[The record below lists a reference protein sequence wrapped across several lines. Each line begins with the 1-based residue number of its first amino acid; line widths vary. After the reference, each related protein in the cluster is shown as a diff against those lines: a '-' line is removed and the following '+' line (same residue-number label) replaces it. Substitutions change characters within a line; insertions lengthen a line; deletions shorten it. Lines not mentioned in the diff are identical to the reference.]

1 MGSRTARS
9 AGVLATA
16 LATTAVTVAL
26 TVTFTVPGA
35 GPAEADDC
43 PKGGG
48 LLGGVTGTVC
58 DTVGKV
64 TDTVDNVTGG
74 KAKGL
79 TDKVDDTTGKV
90 LGKVGEAVP
99 TARPGHDRKDDPDP
113 SPTTTGTLL
122 PRTLGEVCLPV
133 LACDDQSVR
142 DDRATPGPSATALAP
157 AQRRTAQ
164 PGQPTRSGTARQR
177 KDDGRRPTTAP
188 TARPTRAATQPDS
201 QPYLLDT
208 REERI
213 GEEPAA
219 DPEEPRI
226 DLLWP
231 HPLVR
236 DLTAPLRDQQ
246 VLRPSAPTSDVL
258 GTALTVLLLLSAVAA
273 TRVVQQRRH
282 RSDQPDSIPFE
293 PSTAANGRHRLA

>member
-1 MGSRTARS
+1 MP

-16 LATTAVTVAL
+16 LAATAVTVAL
-26 TVTFTVPGA
+26 TVPVA
-35 GPAEADDC
+35 GPAAADDC

-99 TARPGHDRKDDPDP
+99 TAKPGQARKTDPDP
-113 SPTTTGTLL
+113 LPSTTSTLL
-122 PRTLGEVCLPV
+122 PKTLSDVCLPV

-142 DDRATPGPSATALAP
+142 DGGATPGPSATALPP
-157 AQRRTAQ
+157 AERRTGQ

-177 KDDGRRPTTAP
+177 KDDDNRPTTAP
-188 TARPTRAATQPDS
+188 TATPTRSAAQPDS
-201 QPYLLDT
+201 QPYLLDSK
-208 REERI
+208 EERV
-213 GEEPAA
+213 GEEPAV

-236 DLTAPLRDQQ
+236 DLTVPLRDQQ
-246 VLRPSAPTSDVL
+246 VLRPSAPASDVL
-258 GTALTVLLLLSAVAA
+258 GTALTIALLLSAVAA
-273 TRVVQQRRH
+273 TRVVQRRRQRA
-282 RSDQPDSIPFE
+282 DQPDSIPFE
-293 PSTAANGRHRLA
+293 PSSAANGRHRLA

>member
-1 MGSRTARS
+1 MGSRTAGS

-16 LATTAVTVAL
+16 LAATAVTVAL
-26 TVTFTVPGA
+26 IVPVA
-35 GPAEADDC
+35 GPAAADDC
-43 PKGGG
+43 PKGDG

-64 TDTVDNVTGG
+64 TGTVDNVTGG

-99 TARPGHDRKDDPDP
+99 TVRPGQGRKNDPDP
-113 SPTTTGTLL
+113 TPTTRDTLL
-122 PRTLGEVCLPV
+122 PTTLGDVCLPV

-142 DDRATPGPSATALAP
+142 DDGPTPGPSATALSP

-164 PGQPTRSGTARQR
+164 PGLPTRSGTARQR
-177 KDDGRRPTTAP
+177 KDDDKHP
-188 TARPTRAATQPDS
+188 TATPTAGPTRSATQPDS

-208 REERI
+208 KQERI
-213 GEEPAA
+213 SEEPAA

-236 DLTAPLRDQQ
+236 DLTAPLHDQQ
-246 VLRPSAPTSDVL
+246 IVRPSTPASDVL
-258 GTALTVLLLLSAVAA
+258 GTALTVMLLLSAVAA

>member
-16 LATTAVTVAL
+16 LAASAVTVAL
-26 TVTFTVPGA
+26 VVPVA

-64 TDTVDNVTGG
+64 TDTVGNVTGG

-90 LGKVGEAVP
+90 LGTVGEVVP
-99 TARPGHDRKDDPDP
+99 TTRADLGRKSEPGPA
-113 SPTTTGTLL
+113 PTTAGTLL
-122 PRTLGEVCLPV
+122 PRTLGDVCLPV

-142 DDRATPGPSATALAP
+142 DDGATPGPSATALSP

-164 PGQPTRSGTARQR
+164 PGQPTRSDAARQR
-177 KDDGRRPTTAP
+177 KDDDTRPTTAP
-188 TARPTRAATQPDS
+188 TAVPTRPATQPDS

-208 REERI
+208 KEERI
-213 GEEPAA
+213 GEEPEA

-236 DLTAPLRDQQ
+236 DLTAPLHDQQ
-246 VLRPSAPTSDVL
+246 LVRPSAPASDVL

-282 RSDQPDSIPFE
+282 RSEQGDSIPFE

>member
-1 MGSRTARS
+1 MS

-16 LATTAVTVAL
+16 LAATAVTVAL
-26 TVTFTVPGA
+26 TVPVA
-35 GPAEADDC
+35 GPAAADDC

-64 TDTVDNVTGG
+64 TDTVDGVTGG

-79 TDKVDDTTGKV
+79 TDKVGDTTGKV

-99 TARPGHDRKDDPDP
+99 TAKPGQARKSDPDP
-113 SPTTTGTLL
+113 LPSTTSTLL
-122 PRTLGEVCLPV
+122 PETLGDVCLPV

-142 DDRATPGPSATALAP
+142 DDAVTPGPRATALSP
-157 AQRRTAQ
+157 GERRTGQ

-177 KDDGRRPTTAP
+177 KDDEHPTTAP
-188 TARPTRAATQPDS
+188 TTAPTRSATQPDS

-208 REERI
+208 KEERI

-219 DPEEPRI
+219 DPDEPRI

-236 DLTAPLRDQQ
+236 DLTVPLHDQQ
-246 VLRPSAPTSDVL
+246 VVRPSAPASDVL
-258 GTALTVLLLLSAVAA
+258 GTALTIALLLSAVAA
-273 TRVVQQRRH
+273 TRVVQQRRQ